1 VNGSVRY
8 RDKAALWRAA
18 DDFRESVE
26 LRGHHL
32 PPIDVI
38 YIAEVILRLDVI
50 PLEDLFA
57 EQRIDAALLPDLSGF
72 YIDEDAYM
80 SWERG
85 VRWIEQRLRFS
96 FAHELGHFVLHGKEI
111 EERQFGSVEEFKRWA
126 AMPSEYGSA
135 EYQAN
140 EFAGRFLVPR
150 EILLSEY
157 DQACKNLA
165 SAEPGW
171 REIEGAR
178 EFIAKKIAPRFGV
191 NHQVI
196 ETRFDHEGVWPAE

>member
-1 VNGSVRY
+1 MNGSVRY
-8 RDKAALWRAA
+8 RDKAALWQAA
-18 DDFRESVE
+18 DEFRESAE
-26 LRGHHL
+26 LRGHHF

-38 YIAEVILRLDVI
+38 YIAEVILKLDVI
-50 PLEDLFA
+50 PLENLFA
-57 EQRIDAALLPDLSGF
+57 AQRIDAALLPDLSGF

-111 EERQFGSVEEFKRWA
+111 EERQFESVEEFKGWA

-196 ETRFDHEGVWPAE
+196 ETRFDHEGIWPAE

>member
-1 VNGSVRY
+1 VNESVRY
-8 RDKAALWRAA
+8 RERAALWRAA
-18 DDFRESVE
+18 DDFRESAE

-38 YIAEVILRLDVI
+38 YIAEVILGLDII
-50 PLEDLFA
+50 PLENLFA
-57 EQRIDAALLPDLSGF
+57 VQRIDAALLPDLSGF

-111 EERQFGSVEEFKRWA
+111 EERNFESVEEFKRWA
-126 AMPSEYGSA
+126 AGPSEYGSA

-171 REIEGAR
+171 REIEGTR

-196 ETRFDHEGVWPAE
+196 ETRFDHEGIWPAE

>member
-1 VNGSVRY
+1 
-8 RDKAALWRAA
+8 
-18 DDFRESVE
+18 
-26 LRGHHL
+26 
-32 PPIDVI
+32 
-38 YIAEVILRLDVI
+38 
-50 PLEDLFA
+50 
-57 EQRIDAALLPDLSGF
+57 
-72 YIDEDAYM
+72 
-80 SWERG
+80 
-85 VRWIEQRLRFS
+85 LRFS

-111 EERQFGSVEEFKRWA
+111 EERHFESVEEFKRWVA
-126 AMPSEYGSA
+126 SPSEYGSA

-150 EILLSEY
+150 EILLGEY

-178 EFIAKKIAPRFGV
+178 EFIAKKVAPRFGV

-196 ETRFDHEGVWPAE
+196 ETRFDHEGIWLAE

>member
-1 VNGSVRY
+1 
-8 RDKAALWRAA
+8 
-18 DDFRESVE
+18 
-26 LRGHHL
+26 
-32 PPIDVI
+32 
-38 YIAEVILRLDVI
+38 
-50 PLEDLFA
+50 
-57 EQRIDAALLPDLSGF
+57 
-72 YIDEDAYM
+72 
-80 SWERG
+80 
-85 VRWIEQRLRFS
+85 LRFS
-96 FAHELGHFVLHGKEI
+96 FAHELGHFVLHRQEI
-111 EERQFGSVEEFKRWA
+111 EERRFGTVEEFKHWA
-126 AMPSEYGSA
+126 AAPSEYGSA

-165 SAEPGW
+165 SAEAGW

-196 ETRFDHEGVWPAE
+196 ETRFDHEGIWPVE

>member
-8 RDKAALWRAA
+8 RERAEIWKAA
-18 DDFRESVE
+18 DGFRESVE

-38 YIAEVILRLDVI
+38 YIAEVVLRLDVI
-50 PLEDLFA
+50 PLENLFA

-80 SWERG
+80 SWEQG
-85 VRWIEQRLRFS
+85 VHWIEQRLRFS

-111 EERQFGSVEEFKRWA
+111 EQRQFESVDEFKRWA
-126 AMPSEYGSA
+126 AAPSEYGSA

-157 DQACKNLA
+157 DQACQNLA
-165 SAEPGW
+165 SAESGW

-196 ETRFDHEGVWPAE
+196 ATRFDHEGIWPVG